1 MDTAKIR
8 MKIGDHEFEAEG
20 SSEIVQA
27 QFQTFRELLS
37 TIGNSAPAVEIAK
50 PADPPPIQPNT
61 AHVQLERIMR
71 SQGRIVS
78 LTAMPGST
86 DDAALLIVLGNR
98 DLRNN
103 ETVTGGEIGDGLAQS
118 GRPVPRVD
126 RIMEKLIAENYILK
140 SGYRRATRYRLSNIG
155 QQKALTIARE
165 LIASLP

>member
-20 SSEIVQA
+20 SAEIVQA

-37 TIGNSAPAVEIAK
+37 SLGNSTPAPQPSKPQEIAEI
-50 PADPPPIQPNT
+50 PSSS
-61 AHVQLERIMR
+61 AHIPLERIMR

-78 LTAMPGST
+78 LTAMPSST
-86 DDAALLIVLGNR
+86 EDAALLIVLGNR

-118 GRPVPRVD
+118 GRPVGRVD
-126 RIMEKLIAENYILK
+126 RVMEKLIGENYILK
-140 SGYRRATRYRLSNIG
+140 SGFRRATRYRLSNTG
-155 QQKALTIARE
+155 QQKALAIARE
-165 LIASLP
+165 LVATLP